1 MDGTY
6 NSLPDQSTDTK
17 VLTIDAPKTKT
28 FSDVLNNLKISDG
41 KSLFVLAE
49 NNRNIYLSSRNMVS
63 SKVITVDKLNTYD
76 ILDAKN
82 LVISE
87 SAVDMIDKQFKA

>member
-1 MDGTY
+1 MKE
-6 NSLPDQSTDTK
+6 SASQSNA
-17 VLTIDAPKTKT
+17 LKT
-28 FSDVLNNLKISDG
+28 FSNVLSNLNIADG
-41 KSLFVLAE
+41 KSLFVLAQ
-49 NNRNIYLSSRNMVS
+49 NNSNVYLSSRNIAS